1 MNPSSSVVWVDQ
13 MFMRIHNKNR
23 GITYLNLSNV
33 LRMNVEKNEVN
44 IYTIFRPKYSAH
56 RIVFDSNEEAVRF
69 ADASLR
75 RKPINAIV
83 QKRIEQPAVDPLAI
97 QAMADWEEE
106 QKQMK

>member
-1 MNPSSSVVWVDQ
+1 MNPSSSVVWVDE
-13 MFMRIHNKNR
+13 MFTRIYNKNR
-23 GITYLNLSNV
+23 GMTYLNLSNV

-56 RIVFDSNEEAVRF
+56 RIIFNSNEEAIRF
-69 ADASLR
+69 AEASFR
-75 RKPINAIV
+75 RKPISGII

>member
-1 MNPSSSVVWVDQ
+1 MFVRVNLKNSFNPAW
-13 MFMRIHNKNR
+13 NKVSY
-23 GITYLNLSNV
+23 INLSNV
-33 LRMNVEKNEVN
+33 LRMNVEKNQVD

-69 ADASLR
+69 AEASFR
-75 RKPINAIV
+75 RKPIRAIV
-83 QKRIEQPAVDPLAI
+83 QKRIEQPNVDPLAI